1 MVPVVKPPVPVG
13 AFGLRVQV
21 IWVSVWLIEASV
33 CFSVSL
39 RLPVRFCA
47 AVWFAVMPE
56 GIAISMAMQKLRAMI
71 TSEDR
76 ILRLE
81 RFL

>member
-1 MVPVVKPPVPVG
+1 M
-13 AFGLRVQV
+13 
-21 IWVSVWLIEASV
+21 
-33 CFSVSL
+33 VSL
-39 RLPVRFCA
+39 RLPVRFWA
-47 AVWFAVMPE
+47 AAWFAAMPD